1 MMYRSKEATAPRQPQ
16 GSWMAGVAI
25 GIAISSLATQAM
37 MLGVGLAVA
46 QAPASRLPS
55 R

>member
-1 MMYRSKEATAPRQPQ
+1 MMVRSKESTAPRQPQ
-16 GSWMAGVAI
+16 GSWLAGVAI

-37 MLGVGLAVA
+37 LLGIGLAVA
-46 QAPASRLPS
+46 QSPASRLPS